1 MKIQHNISAI
11 NSQRNITMTDH
22 ALAKNLERLSSG
34 YKINRAGDDA
44 AGLAISEGMRAQ
56 ISITNQAK
64 RNTLDGISLIQ
75 TVEGALTEVHSML
88 NRMKGMSVQVA
99 NGTYT
104 DTHRATLD
112 MEMQQL
118 KDEIERIGTSTN
130 FSGVP
135 LFTNGGTSRKVSF
148 TSTYGCTL
156 DLANKTVS
164 LNYAS
169 RAGEAPASNGY
180 EALAEK
186 IATEYVPNAVSQ
198 ILDAFPSLKA
208 NIGADKVE
216 MELKVEYIDG
226 GYGTLAYA
234 KASFHSNGRPF
245 NMQLVVDTADFSD
258 ESIGSEVLQS
268 TITHELMHSVMQYTL
283 TDGMFGRNGA
293 EKFPE
298 WFTEGTAQLAGG
310 GFATNWNTGLQQI
323 ANQLTGAS
331 DTSKD
336 EAVKT
341 YLKSYDVKSRPYGH
355 GYLAAAYIGYLAY
368 QKSGGTGGVTG
379 QNIAAGMNNIYNELL
394 NPASKSLYSVLSSHT
409 NGVVHD
415 QASLEA
421 LFDNP
426 SGGLVDFVRRLSF
439 ASKGGAG
446 SIVAGG
452 LDKGGSDIIGT
463 GTASS
468 SFSVSKWSVGAAGRI
483 TFAVGNGD
491 GNMISVDLFRL
502 DDMGLR
508 LSGTNLL
515 TQEDTNQ
522 AIASV
527 DSAIDMVS
535 QMRSHY
541 GAMQNRLEH
550 TYANL
555 SNTVENLTAAE
566 SRIRD
571 TDMAYAIT
579 EHVRNQILMQ
589 SGQTMLVQANQVPN
603 SILSLL
609 G

>member
-1 MKIQHNISAI
+1 MRIQHNISAI
-11 NSQRNITMTDH
+11 NSQRNISMTDSTM
-22 ALAKNLERLSSG
+22 AKNLERLSSG
-34 YKINRAGDDA
+34 YQINRAGDDA

-104 DTHRATLD
+104 DTHRASLD

-118 KDEIERIGTSTN
+118 KDEIERIGTSTT
-130 FSGVP
+130 FSGVS
-135 LFTNGGTSRKVSF
+135 LFTNGSTSKKVSF

-156 DLANKTVS
+156 DLTNKTVS

-208 NIGADKVE
+208 DIGTDKVE

-234 KASFHSNGRPF
+234 KASFHSSGRPF

-258 ESIGSEVLQS
+258 ESIGSGVLQS

-283 TDGMFGRNGA
+283 ADGMSGRNGA
-293 EKFPE
+293 EKYPE
-298 WFTEGTAQLAGG
+298 WFVEGTAQLAGG

-323 ANQLTGAS
+323 ANQLTDAN
-331 DTSKD
+331 DASKD
-336 EAVKT
+336 DAVKN

-355 GYLAAAYIGYLAY
+355 GYLAAAYIGYLAN
-368 QKSGGTGGVTG
+368 GGGAVTDQGIAQGMDKIYSDLLTG
-379 QNIAAGMNNIYNELL
+379 
-394 NPASKSLYSVLSSHT
+394 KSLYSVLSAHT
-409 NGVVHD
+409 GGKVKD
-415 QASLEA
+415 QASLES

-426 SGGLVDFVRRLSF
+426 DSNLVSFVRQLSVN
-439 ASKGGAG
+439 SKGGAG

-452 LDKGGSDIIGT
+452 LDKGGSSIIGSGAT
-463 GTASS
+463 NP
-468 SFSVSKWSVGAAGRI
+468 SFSVNKWSVGAAGRI

-491 GNMISVDLFRL
+491 GNMLSVDLFRL

-508 LSGTNLL
+508 LSNTNLL
-515 TQEDTNQ
+515 TQEDANQ

-527 DSAIDMVS
+527 DSAIDAVS

-555 SNTVENLTAAE
+555 SNTAENLTAAE

-589 SGQTMLVQANQVPN
+589 SGQSMLVQANQVPN